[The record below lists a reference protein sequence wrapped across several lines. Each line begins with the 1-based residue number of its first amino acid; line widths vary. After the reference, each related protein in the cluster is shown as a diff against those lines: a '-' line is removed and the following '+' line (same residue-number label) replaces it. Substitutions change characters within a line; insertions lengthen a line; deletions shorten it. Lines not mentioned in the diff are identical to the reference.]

1 MLRSTTNMHRAF
13 AALVLLGGT
22 GAAGITH
29 AGEVS
34 VAAMGPGY
42 TAHDAPLGEATE
54 LRIDLRGEVSAR
66 CRMASPPVLA
76 DRLDFN
82 RSGDAEASFGLDCNS
97 PFSLRVHSREGG
109 FMAEN
114 VREGVARLIP
124 YEVAVAIETDS
135 GLRSLGWCDADQLT
149 DLAAGTCDFG
159 SAEGWSSGQATAIDR
174 SGTLTLRWSDPA
186 EAADPALGRY
196 RDTIVVELAV
206 RS

>member
-1 MLRSTTNMHRAF
+1 MFRSTIIMHRAF
-13 AALVLLGGT
+13 AALVLLGGI
-22 GAAGITH
+22 GAAGAVH
-29 AGEVS
+29 AGEPGVMALGS
-34 VAAMGPGY
+34 GY

-76 DRLDFN
+76 GKLDFN
-82 RSGDAEASFGLDCNS
+82 RGGDAEARFGLDCNS

-149 DLAAGTCDFG
+149 DREAGTCDFG
-159 SAEGWSSGQATAIDR
+159 SAKGWSSGQATAIDR

-186 EAADPALGRY
+186 EPADPAPGRY

-206 RS
+206 RA